1 MRKLRKITPAEV
13 EEEKVLDP
21 EVIGDVLENTP
32 VLNNEELEDMDVVVP
47 NFDEEDEN
55 TEGDIDLDAI
65 EDVLENTPVLNNEE
79 LEDMDVV
86 VPNFNEEDED
96 TEPEIHEEDLDLD
109 AIGEVLKDEELVV
122 KSKPVAKKE
131 IKKVKASPEEIVKA
145 SLKPITKPAVKVAP
159 KTPAKKPVAVKVSE
173 VTEKPSEQELIKEK
187 VKIMV
192 KEKATEKAANH
203 TPVVTKKAEPSSIS
217 FEDIK
222 KHLLKPLPTI
232 VPSFLRK

>member
-1 MRKLRKITPAEV
+1 MSKATP
-13 EEEKVLDP
+13 KVTK
-21 EVIGDVLENTP
+21 VKP
-32 VLNNEELEDMDVVVP
+32 V
-47 NFDEEDEN
+47 
-55 TEGDIDLDAI
+55 TK
-65 EDVLENTPVLNNEE
+65 T
-79 LEDMDVV
+79 
-86 VPNFNEEDED
+86 
-96 TEPEIHEEDLDLD
+96 T
-109 AIGEVLKDEELVV
+109 
-122 KSKPVAKKE
+122 KPVAKKE

-192 KEKATEKAANH
+192 KEKATEKAANP

-222 KHLLKPLPTI
+222 KHLLKVVKYKKEGVQGMTIATVYDSTLDLKIHLLPI
-232 VPSFLRK
+232 SIDDFVSLYISKCEARIKELEEELEELKD